1 MSELEQ
7 ATAAFMAADAAGD
20 TQNAQILADY
30 INNYREPVQ
39 EPISEKPAKSYSEQ
53 LMSIPELIPDAIDSF
68 MTATEER
75 GVARDATRKAVQEG
89 ELKPSHGS
97 RSNLLSLSAGT
108 AIDALAGV
116 LTTAVKTASLLI
128 PDAVGQP
135 VADAFST
142 SATAMLTTDFGRVA
156 TEALSG
162 KLEDWEAFKA
172 KSPEEAKMIEGVVNV
187 ALLFTPTPK
196 AKPSLG
202 GLTTQGLK
210 LEEKGRKGKI
220 AHKRKFVD
228 ELTTPIA
235 TPQTAL
241 DDLTNT
247 TVSGVTQRATVA
259 KTPQQIEI
267 AEVIA
272 NVKGVSINKTVKNN
286 YGVLQKEVY
295 DKADELITTLERLE
309 KGRSAA
315 LGRGSVKGG
324 AKALNPEVVITKL
337 TDDVAKLI
345 ATNPLFRGDKSI
357 TGAANA
363 MLDKTVQL
371 LANKQTTPANIIRV
385 RRELDA
391 FIQSSQGKVFDAAT
405 QNSVSIPFQ
414 TIRRSLN
421 EIVDEAVPNAGVKK
435 SLREQTL
442 LHNGLDVIAPKAAEE
457 VAKISGRMVQNIQ
470 KVLPYSKT
478 RDIWLA
484 NAVVLGATT
493 GASIN
498 FPQLLPIMGGG
509 LVLYG
514 AAKQLSK
521 QALPSRTKAGL
532 GRLLQLTDKAIK
544 TARDPNMIK
553 TLRADRVYIADMLK
567 NIKTDNNE
575 GEEVPE
581 LLKRL

>member
-7 ATAAFMAADAAGD
+7 ATTAFMAADAAGD
-20 TQNAQILADY
+20 TENAQILADY
-30 INNYREPVQ
+30 INNYKEPVP
-39 EPISEKPAKSYSEQ
+39 EPVVKEAPKSYSEQ

-68 MTATEER
+68 VTATEER
-75 GVARDATRKAVQEG
+75 GEARDATRKAVQEG
-89 ELKPSHGS
+89 KLSPDMGS
-97 RSNLLSLSAGT
+97 TSNLMSFTAGT
-108 AIDALAGV
+108 AIDALGGV
-116 LTTAVKTASLLI
+116 ISTGLKTASLLI

-135 VADAFST
+135 VADAFSA
-142 SATAMLTTDFGRVA
+142 SASAMLTTDFGHVA
-156 TEALSG
+156 TDALSG
-162 KLEDWEAFKA
+162 TMKDWESFKA
-172 KSPEEAKMIEGVVNV
+172 KNPEEAKMIEGVINV
-187 ALLFTPTPK
+187 SLLFAPTPK

-202 GLTTQGLK
+202 GLTTAGLK

-220 AHKRKFVD
+220 AHKRDFVD

-241 DDLTNT
+241 DDLANT
-247 TVSGVTQRATVA
+247 TVSGVTQKATVA

-267 AEVIA
+267 SEVIA
-272 NVKGVSINKTVKNN
+272 NVKGVSINKTLKNN

-295 DKADELITTLERLE
+295 GKADELIATLERLE
-309 KGRSAA
+309 KGRVAA

-324 AKALNPEVVITKL
+324 AKALNPEVIITKL
-337 TDDVAKLI
+337 TDDVAELI
-345 ATNPLFRGDKSI
+345 ATNPLFRGDESI

-363 MLDKTVQL
+363 MLEKTVQL

-421 EIVDEAVPNAGVKK
+421 EVVDEAVPNAGVKK

-442 LHNGLDVIAPKAAEE
+442 LYNGLDVIAPKAAEE
-457 VAKISGRMVQNIQ
+457 KAKIFGRLASNVS
-470 KVLPYSKT
+470 KVLPYSTT

-484 NAVVLGATT
+484 NAAVLGAA
-493 GASIN
+493 GASMN

-514 AAKQLSK
+514 AARQLSK
-521 QALPSRTKAGL
+521 QALPSRTKVGL
-532 GRLLQLTDKAIK
+532 GRMLQLTDKAIK

-575 GEEVPE
+575 GEELPE